1 MTTTYYITAN
11 GDIVNNHDITRA
23 YKKTDET
30 IPFNDF
36 RATWLSDC
44 GGRRAQVSVDDLII
58 AGQLR
63 EAASLFN
70 ERYGCGIERAKN
82 AVYTMREAMR
92 APDGTWLVNS
102 GVSVPAVAA

>member
-1 MTTTYYITAN
+1 MTTTYYITAD
-11 GDIVNNHDITRA
+11 GRIVNNHDITRS
-23 YKKTDET
+23 YKQTDET
-30 IPFNDF
+30 IPFPAF
-36 RATWLSDC
+36 REAWLAGC
-44 GGRRAQVSVDDLII
+44 GGRRAQVSVDDLIV

-82 AVYTMREAMR
+82 AVYTMREAMK
-92 APDGTWLVNS
+92 APDGTWLVKS